1 MTPEKQTIS
10 VRGGMFETELRVA
23 GSGEPLVFLHGGGGF
38 PGWAPFLDDLAE
50 DFTVYVARHPGWGD
64 STGWDVLS
72 DAVDMAVYY
81 FDLFDA
87 LGLRSANIL
96 GSSLGG
102 MFAAEIAALGPSYV
116 GRLILQAPA
125 GLAPEGAPPPDSFS
139 MDEASLLQATY
150 HDPDAIL
157 ARIPAQDDSAEARER
172 ALAEREKLARLAN
185 KFLHPTWD
193 HGLAR
198 RLHRIVA
205 PTLLIWGESDGL
217 VPLPHAY
224 EFNRLI
230 PESRLAIM
238 PRTGHVPSM
247 ESRDTYVALI
257 RDFLNAD
264 DLHPLPLDKNTA
276 LIQQGRS

>member
-1 MTPEKQTIS
+1 MAPEKQIVP
-10 VRGGMFETELRVA
+10 VRGGIFETELRVA
-23 GSGEPLVFLHGGGGF
+23 GSGKPVIFLHGGGGF

-50 DFTVYVARHPGWGD
+50 DFTVHVPRHPGWGD
-64 STGWDVLS
+64 STGWECLV

-87 LGLRSANIL
+87 LGLRSASIL

-116 GRLILQAPA
+116 ERLILQAPA
-125 GLAPEGAPPPDSFS
+125 GLATEGAQPPDSFK
-139 MDEASLLQATY
+139 MDEAALLRATY
-150 HDPDAIL
+150 HDPDAVL
-157 ARIPAQDDSAEARER
+157 ARMPAQDESAEARKQ
-172 ALAEREKLARLAN
+172 AMGEREKLARLAN
-185 KFLHPTWD
+185 KFLQPTWD

-198 RLHRIVA
+198 RLHRITA

-217 VPLPHAY
+217 VPLPHAH
-224 EFNRLI
+224 EFNHLI
-230 PESRLAIM
+230 SQSRLAIM

-257 RDFLNAD
+257 RDFLDTD
-264 DLHPLPLDKNTA
+264 DPHSRPLDKNTA